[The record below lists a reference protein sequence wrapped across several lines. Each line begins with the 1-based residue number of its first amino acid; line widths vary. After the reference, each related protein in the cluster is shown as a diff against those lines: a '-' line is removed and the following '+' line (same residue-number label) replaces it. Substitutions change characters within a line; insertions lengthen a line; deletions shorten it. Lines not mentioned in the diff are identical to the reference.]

1 MKRSV
6 YLFGTIVQLW
16 SCTRVVLTSTR
27 REKMKQIA
35 CVRHENVSLTL
46 ELGVEINSSP
56 TENLL
61 AFFQN
66 VHPAEEDSRK
76 NLEQKERFTQ
86 KWKFYKEDYVLI
98 WNRNKQTKK
107 THNDYSPELEHPL
120 QAFSWAASL
129 KISALRVY
137 NIFSNWFWISGSPQT
152 WIMWTSCMEPS

>member
-35 CVRHENVSLTL
+35 CVRHENVSLML

-61 AFFQN
+61 AFSKMFT
-66 VHPAEEDSRK
+66 PLRK
-76 NLEQKERFTQ
+76 TRGRTSSKRRGSPKNENSTRKTMYWFEIET
-86 KWKFYKEDYVLI
+86 
-98 WNRNKQTKK
+98 NKQKK